1 MAPKAVAKSDKR
13 KSTTKGTGTRGK
25 KAGKSVTGQTK
36 AGIIFA
42 PSRVARLLRGGR
54 FSDRFSSSA
63 GVYLAG
69 VLQYLASEILEIAGE
84 IAIEHKKQRVLPK
97 HIQMAIANDDE
108 LLKMFANI

>member
-1 MAPKAVAKSDKR
+1 MAPKAAVAKTDKR

-25 KAGKSVTGQTK
+25 KTGKSVTGQSK

-54 FSDRFSSSA
+54 FSDRFSTSA

-69 VLQYLASEILEIAGE
+69 VL
-84 IAIEHKKQRVLPK
+84 
-97 HIQMAIANDDE
+97 
-108 LLKMFANI
+108 